1 MDQIY
6 EFLHR
11 LQTDGIPAVAITV
24 VAKWGE
30 GPATVGKKLVLSE
43 LGEAQGTVG
52 GGALEYQAREH
63 AKTLLKERHHDKVRY
78 VLKEGAVVVDAT
90 TLPMACGGAVELFFE
105 YLGALEYIYLF
116 GAGHVAKATGK
127 ILKTMPFHLTVID
140 DRREVLD
147 DFGLAD
153 QTFCEPFA
161 EFIDNHGIREDAIVI
176 VSTPSH
182 KYDYH
187 VINKILEKKL
197 KVKYVGMLCS
207 PTKLKEYLGKT
218 RETFGEAVDL
228 ANFYAPIG
236 LDLGGGSPAEIA
248 VSIVSEV
255 LAIHHQKKELR
266 HMRETLDGDLRYW

>member
-1 MDQIY
+1 MDPVY
-6 EFLHR
+6 EQLNR
-11 LQTDGIPAVAITV
+11 LQTQGIPCVAATV

-30 GPATVGKKLVLSE
+30 GPATVGKKLILSE
-43 LGEAQGTVG
+43 QGEAVGTVG
-52 GGALEYQAREH
+52 GGALEYVAREH
-63 AKTLLKERHHDKVRY
+63 CKRLLKERRHDKIRY

-90 TLPMACGGAVELFFE
+90 TLPMACGGVVEIFFE

-140 DRREVLD
+140 DRKEVLD

-153 QTFCEPFA
+153 ATYCEPFA
-161 EFIDNHGIREDAIVI
+161 EFIDRHGIREDAIVI

-182 KYDYH
+182 LYDYH
-187 VINKILEKKL
+187 VINKILEKNI

-207 PTKLKEYLGKT
+207 PTKLKEYLEKT
-218 RETFGEAVDL
+218 REQFGPSIEL
-228 ANFYAPIG
+228 TNFYAPIG

-248 VSIVSEV
+248 VSIASEV
-255 LAIHHQKKELR
+255 LAIHHGKQTLR
-266 HMRETLDGDLRYW
+266 HMRETVDGDLRYW